1 MAPED
6 VLCISKELRLSI
18 SRVLEYN
25 YETSTDLHNHR
36 E

>member
-6 VLCISKELRLSI
+6 VLCISKKLLYFLSF
-18 SRVLEYN
+18 RVKILN
-25 YETSTDLHNHR
+25 INRFFHNHK